1 MASSKIF
8 FFFYQLNPVFILSCY
23 LPLPDVSSIT
33 ELKFLSDNMDL
44 VAVTSAASFHVSCS
58 NLRCSPEF
66 CLLLH
71 TIQIGLLSQSLLF
84 GRLLILLLLL

>member
-23 LPLPDVSSIT
+23 LPLPDVPSTT

-44 VAVTSAASFHVSCS
+44 VAVTSAASFRVSCS
-58 NLRCSPEF
+58 SLLRSPEF
-66 CLLLH
+66 GLLSH
-71 TIQIGLLSQSLLF
+71 TVQVGLLSQSLF
-84 GRLLILLLLL
+84 GRLLILLLL